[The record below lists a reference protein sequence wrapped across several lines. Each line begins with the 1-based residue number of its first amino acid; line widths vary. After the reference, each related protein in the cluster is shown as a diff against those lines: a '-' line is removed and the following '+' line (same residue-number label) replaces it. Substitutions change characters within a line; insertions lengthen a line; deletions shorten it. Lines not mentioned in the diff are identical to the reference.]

1 MKTCMTRQT
10 IVLVTALLA
19 SLLSGC
25 LSKEDATTTE
35 SAGDTNQT
43 QNSPPTISGSPQA
56 AVMMGN
62 SYSFTPTSGDPDGD
76 TLTFNVQNLPLWM
89 SFNTSTGEISGDPT
103 LGDVGLF
110 SQIQISVSDGAASAS
125 LSAFSIEVS
134 QVALGSMTLSWT
146 PPVENTDGTVL
157 TDLASYRIYYGP
169 SEGNYPNRVV
179 IDIAGLS
186 SYVVENLIPD
196 TYYVVA
202 TSVNAMGVESAYS
215 NVAIKIVTES

>member
-1 MKTCMTRQT
+1 MTTRITRQT
-10 IVLVTALLA
+10 IILATALSA
-19 SLLSGC
+19 SLLCGC
-25 LSKEDATTTE
+25 LSKEDATATE
-35 SAGDTNQT
+35 STGNIDQT

-56 AVMMGN
+56 AVMMGS
-62 SYSFTPTSGDPDGD
+62 SYSFTPTSDDADGD
-76 TLTFNVQNLPLWM
+76 TLTFTVQNLPSWM
-89 SFNTSTGEISGDPT
+89 SFYPSTGEISGDPT

-110 SQIQISVSDGAASAS
+110 SQIQIGVIDGTASAS

-134 QVALGSMTLSWT
+134 QTALGSMTLSWT
-146 PPVENTDGTVL
+146 PPVANTDGTVL

-169 SEGNYPNRVV
+169 SEGNYPNHVV
-179 IDIAGLS
+179 IDTAGLS

-215 NVAIKIVTES
+215 NVAIKTVTGS